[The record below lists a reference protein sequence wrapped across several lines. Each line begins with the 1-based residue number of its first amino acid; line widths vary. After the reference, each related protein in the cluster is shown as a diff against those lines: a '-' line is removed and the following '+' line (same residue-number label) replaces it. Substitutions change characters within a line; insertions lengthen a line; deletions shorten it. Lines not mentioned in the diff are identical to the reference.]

1 MAIWLRFKVYILGLV
16 GVIAAMLTVYFA
28 GKRNGV
34 QNEFNRQSE
43 IDRKKAHSI
52 EDAADRARRSDGDN
66 LDSVE
71 RLRKHKRLR
80 NL

>member
-1 MAIWLRFKVYILGLV
+1 MAIWLKFKVYILGLV
-16 GVIAAMLTVYFA
+16 GVIATMLTVYFA

-43 IDRKKAHSI
+43 IDRKKARSI

-66 LDSVE
+66 LDPVE